1 MDILQKIKSLLGLGS
16 NGSEPGE
23 TETTVTVERESD
35 DLGDEPVD
43 GETPD
48 EDEEI
53 ESDDDEAAEPYDDEA
68 AEPDD
73 DEATESDDDEA
84 AEPDDDEAAEPDDDE
99 AAESDDDEAAEPDD
113 DEEAE
118 PDDDE
123 AAESDDD
130 EEVEPDDDEAA
141 ESDDDEE
148 VEPDDGVEDG
158 DSVELIKGIGPAYGE
173 RLATAGILTVD
184 QLAAADPGEVA
195 EEASVSENRAS
206 TWIERAKEF

>member
-53 ESDDDEAAEPYDDEA
+53 ESDDDEAAEP
-68 AEPDD
+68 
-73 DEATESDDDEA
+73 
-84 AEPDDDEAAEPDDDE
+84 
-99 AAESDDDEAAEPDD
+99 
-113 DEEAE
+113 
-118 PDDDE
+118 
-123 AAESDDD
+123 
-130 EEVEPDDDEAA
+130 
-141 ESDDDEE
+141 DDDEE

>member
-73 DEATESDDDEA
+73 DEATKSDDDEA

-113 DEEAE
+113 DEEA
-118 PDDDE
+118 
-123 AAESDDD
+123 
-130 EEVEPDDDEAA
+130 EPDDDEAA